1 MTTRKTDKTR
11 SKIQSAFL
19 ELLEEKRIGAISAK
33 EIMEKAGG
41 TRTTFYNHFQDIYDL
56 RDTIINDTINDMKTI
71 INDFFHSR
79 SKISDWHD
87 IYELNYLRFR
97 YIYERQDL
105 FRTLFSKPCFKDFKI
120 KLRDTMNA
128 NLSRQ
133 FQNYYS
139 SYIEFSGKNN
149 EYYTYVMATAFIGSI
164 EYWIMNDF
172 RISPEMISRYFTRGF
187 FQDLGMPLPPR

>member
-1 MTTRKTDKTR
+1 MMTRKTDKTR

-97 YIYERQDL
+97 YIYERQSL

-120 KLRDTMNA
+120 RLRDTMNA

-187 FQDLGMPLPPR
+187 FQDLGMSLPPR

>member
-1 MTTRKTDKTR
+1 
-11 SKIQSAFL
+11 
-19 ELLEEKRIGAISAK
+19 
-33 EIMEKAGG
+33 MEKAGG

-71 INDFFHSR
+71 INDFFHSK

-97 YIYERQDL
+97 YIYERQSL

-128 NLSRQ
+128 KLSRQ

-139 SYIEFSGKNN
+139 SYIAFSGKNN

-187 FQDLGMPLPPR
+187 FQDLGMSLPAR